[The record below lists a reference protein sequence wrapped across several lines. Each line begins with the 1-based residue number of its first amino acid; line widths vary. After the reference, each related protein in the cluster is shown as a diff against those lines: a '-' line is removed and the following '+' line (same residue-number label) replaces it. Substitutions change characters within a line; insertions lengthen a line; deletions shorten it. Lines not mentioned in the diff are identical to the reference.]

1 MTKGLLISRNIQ
13 KTYFLKKLVMQLRL
27 KTNTKNSEMFIRPS
41 WDWAK
46 KQYFENGFRKY
57 KPNPKTIWELLNE
70 ITSRNRNRETISEI
84 KIGQNQS
91 TNSTNIANHFNG
103 FFFIQ
108 K

>member
-1 MTKGLLISRNIQ
+1 MKKSVVDPSEFNRKKFTNYRNLYN
-13 KTYFLKKLVMQLRL
+13 KVLR
-27 KTNTKNSEMFIRPS
+27 E
-41 WDWAK
+41 AK

-57 KPNPKTIWELLNE
+57 KPNPKKIWEPLNE

-103 FFFIQ
+103 FF
-108 K
+108 